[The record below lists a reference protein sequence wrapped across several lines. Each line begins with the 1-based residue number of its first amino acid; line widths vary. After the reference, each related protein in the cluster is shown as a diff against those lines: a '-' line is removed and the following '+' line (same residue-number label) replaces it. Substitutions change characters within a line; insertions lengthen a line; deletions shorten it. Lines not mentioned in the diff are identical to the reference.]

1 MPIKKHL
8 RPYIKLTIYI
18 DILYPDTVPLD
29 QGSHPS
35 QELYCSAIGVPYMMQ
50 PVALP

>member
-8 RPYIKLTIYI
+8 RPYIKLTLAVG
-18 DILYPDTVPLD
+18 ILYPDTVPLD

-35 QELYCSAIGVPYMMQ
+35 QELYRTGIGISYMMQ